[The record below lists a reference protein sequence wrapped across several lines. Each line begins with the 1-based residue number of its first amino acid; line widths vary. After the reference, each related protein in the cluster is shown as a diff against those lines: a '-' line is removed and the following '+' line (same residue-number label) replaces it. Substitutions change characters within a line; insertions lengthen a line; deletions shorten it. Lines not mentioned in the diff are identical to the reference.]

1 MKTQIIIHGH
11 FYQPPRE
18 NPETGIIQQ
27 QMDNSEFLDWN
38 ENITESCYKTNAYSR
53 FLNQFGNIKNIS
65 NNYSWISWNFGPT
78 LLEWLKKNH
87 PDIISKLQLSDKE
100 SIKRLGY
107 GNAVA
112 QGFNHTILPLDSPRT
127 RELEV
132 KWGIDYFKSIFNRQA
147 EGFWCPECAINS
159 DTIDTLAENNIK
171 WVILSPWQV
180 KTIENENSEMVE
192 LGSSPAPF
200 DQPYIIQGK
209 KHSITAFFYNPDL
222 ASGISF
228 GHYLKDADK
237 LYDKLL
243 EIKNKNNCS
252 LIHYA
257 TDGEIYGHHE
267 PFGDMAIAALIQKIK
282 TKDDFELVN
291 YSSYLEKH
299 PAVLHAILK
308 SGEDNK
314 GTSWSCEHG
323 VSRWYKDCSCQ
334 TGGQP
339 GWNQKWRTPLRSA
352 LASLESVVYSTF
364 DKEIKNIFENED
376 KKLPFNLLV
385 SYSQVL
391 SQTQTV
397 KAFVNAQNI
406 KEDNKVKLALLFEGV
421 KNMMYSFTSCGFFF
435 SEISGLESKQNLC
448 YALYAIKILSPFL
461 PKGTLDL
468 FMDTLSQAKSNIK
481 KEGNGKTIVQKL
493 LKTLSG
499 EVEAGLYFYISNKIT
514 KTNIDKGYGYYKL
527 ISSDSQKYFSLFNTN
542 TLQTYNLII
551 NGNIDENRKWNFTVQ
566 NEKNEEQ
573 FFDFQDIPK
582 RMVHDFI
589 LQINSSGIY
598 YRQSELLELSRLMHI
613 YSSLLGNKED
623 LKKDSYYQENCNYCV
638 YNMRSVFNVS
648 NSTFIK
654 NWEKNKSSI
663 KTIISFLKNK
673 GRNQDILTV
682 KTFIDCHISKIAHQT
697 LLTPQDIDFLYDFIR
712 TIREINIEPNLTEI
726 QNKIYPLLKQTQKV
740 EGVLFELGKDLNFDM
755 DFLN

>member
-27 QMDNSEFLDWN
+27 QMENSEFLDWN
-38 ENITESCYKTNAYSR
+38 ENITQSCYKANAYSR

-87 PDIISKLQLSDKE
+87 PDIIYKLQISDKE

-107 GNAVA
+107 GNAIA
-112 QGFNHTILPLDSPRT
+112 QGFNHTILPLDSERT
-127 RELEV
+127 RKLEV
-132 KWGIDYFKSIFNRQA
+132 KWGIDYFKSIFKRNP
-147 EGFWCPECAINS
+147 EGFWCPECAINPE
-159 DTIDTLAENNIK
+159 TIDTLAENKIK
-171 WVILSPWQV
+171 WVILSPWQAQS
-180 KTIENENSEMVE
+180 IENENSEMIE
-192 LGSSPAPF
+192 LGSNPAPF

-209 KHSITAFFYNPDL
+209 KHSITAFFYNPEL
-222 ASGISF
+222 ASGVSF
-228 GHYLKDADK
+228 GHYLQDADK
-237 LYDKLL
+237 LYEKLL
-243 EIKNKNNCS
+243 EIKNKNNSS

-267 PFGDMAIAALIQKIK
+267 PFGDMAVAALIQKIQNNN
-282 TKDDFELVN
+282 DFELVN
-291 YSSYLEKH
+291 YSSYLKQH
-299 PAVLHAILK
+299 PAVLHAVLK
-308 SGEDNK
+308 PGEENK

-352 LASLESVVYSTF
+352 LTSLESVVYSTF
-364 DKEIKNIFENED
+364 DKEVKSIYETENNQF
-376 KKLPFNLLV
+376 PFNLLV
-385 SYSQVL
+385 SYGQVL
-391 SQTQTV
+391 SRKKTI
-397 KAFVNAQNI
+397 KAFVESQKI
-406 KEDNKVKLALLFEGV
+406 KEKDKLKLALLLEGV

-435 SEISGLESKQNLC
+435 SEISGLEPKQNLY
-448 YALYAIKILSPFL
+448 YALYAIKILSPYL
-461 PKGTLDL
+461 PKDTLDQ
-468 FMDTLSQAKSNIK
+468 FMETLSKAKSNIK
-481 KEGNGKTIVQKL
+481 KEGNGKTIVQRL
-493 LKTLSG
+493 LGNLSG

-514 KTNIDKGYGYYKL
+514 KANVDKDYGYYKL
-527 ISSDSQKYFSLFNTN
+527 ISFDSQNKITVLNSN

-566 NEKNEEQ
+566 NEKLEEQ
-573 FFDFQDIPK
+573 FFDYQDIPK
-582 RMVHDFI
+582 RMLHDFI
-589 LQINSSGIY
+589 LKINSSGIY
-598 YRQSELLELSRLMHI
+598 YRQSKLLQLSRLMHI
-613 YSSLLGNKED
+613 YSSLIGNKED
-623 LKKDSYYQENCNYCV
+623 LKTDPYYQENCNYCV

-648 NSTFIK
+648 NSTFKK

-663 KTIISFLKNK
+663 KTIISFLKYK

-682 KTFIDCHISKIAHQT
+682 KTFIDCHISKIAHQAI
-697 LLTPQDIDFLYDFIR
+697 LKPSDIDFLYDFIR
-712 TIREINIEPNLTEI
+712 TIREINIEPALTEI
-726 QNKIYPLLKQTQKV
+726 QNKIYPLLIETKEIDGILYK
-740 EGVLFELGKDLNFDM
+740 LGKDLNFDM